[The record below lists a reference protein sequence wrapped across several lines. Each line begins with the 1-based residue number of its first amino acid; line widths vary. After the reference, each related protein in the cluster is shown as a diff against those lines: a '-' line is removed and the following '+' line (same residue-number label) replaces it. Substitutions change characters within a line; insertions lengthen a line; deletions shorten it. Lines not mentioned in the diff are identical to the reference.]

1 MRSFVQSIK
10 RTPYQSLA
18 SFMILFFTL
27 FMAVFFF
34 TLTSFFSSLLS
45 YVETRPQVTVY
56 FESTTQLEQINRLK
70 EAILQSQKADSIKYV
85 SREEALKI
93 YRTSISRDEPQLQE
107 LVSAETLPASLE
119 ISAKKPEYLKE
130 IAAFLQ
136 KQPGVDEVVFQKNIV
151 DRLHTL
157 TNVLRGVSAGI
168 FAFLMFT
175 SIVVLVTTTAFKIAL
190 KKDEIEL
197 LGLLGASKF
206 YIRKPF
212 LEEGIFFGL
221 VSGTLA
227 FATFYGTFFAVKPF
241 LSAYLGSI
249 PNLSFYGLTH
259 LQLTVWPPSLVF
271 IILSYT
277 LTVAFGMIIGLL
289 GNYFATSKYI

>member
-1 MRSFVQSIK
+1 MNSFIQSIK

-27 FMAVFFF
+27 FMALFFF

-56 FESTTQLEQINRLK
+56 FESTTQIDQINRLK
-70 EAILQSQKADSIKYV
+70 EAIMQSQKADSIKYV

-93 YRTSISRDEPQLQE
+93 YRSSISRDEPQLQE

-130 IAAFLQ
+130 IATFLQ

-157 TNVLRGVSAGI
+157 TNVLRGVSSGI
-168 FAFLMFT
+168 FGFLMFT
-175 SIVVLVTTTAFKIAL
+175 SIIVLITTTAFKIAL

-197 LGLLGASKF
+197 LDLLGASKF

-212 LEEGIFFGL
+212 LKEGVFFGL
-221 VSGTLA
+221 ISGTLA
-227 FATFYGTFFAVKPF
+227 FATFFGTFFALKPF
-241 LSAYLGSI
+241 LSSYLGSI

-259 LQLTVWPPSLVF
+259 LQLTVWPPSLFF
-271 IILSYT
+271 IILSYI
-277 LTVAFGMIIGLL
+277 LTVAFGMIIGLV